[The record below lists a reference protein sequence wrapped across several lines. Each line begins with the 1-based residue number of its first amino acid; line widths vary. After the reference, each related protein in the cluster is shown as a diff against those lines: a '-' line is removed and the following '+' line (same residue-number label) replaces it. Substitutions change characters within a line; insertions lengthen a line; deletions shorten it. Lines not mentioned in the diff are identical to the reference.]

1 LAEADIATRKRLF
14 GLAAVEHILLFQ
26 QIVST
31 LSAKSDQSI
40 PIELFRDILDEHFP
54 KNEVER
60 QLEIALDWGRYSQLF
75 TYDPETERLMQSPEV
90 VSSDEAQGADS
101 SS

>member
-1 LAEADIATRKRLF
+1 MTRKRLF
-14 GLAAVEHILLFQ
+14 REAAVGHILLFQ

-31 LSAKSDQSI
+31 LAAKTDHSI
-40 PIELFRDILDEHFP
+40 PIELFRDILDERFP

-75 TYDPETERLMQSPEV
+75 TYAPETGRLAQSPE
-90 VSSDEAQGADS
+90 ADS
-101 SS
+101 TAEPEPADASS